1 MPDTMI
7 GGGYGGGYG
16 HDASR
21 PKLGFERRLAS
32 LKQERQSW
40 MQHWQDLAQYVL
52 PRAGRFL
59 STTNNRGEK
68 VNDKIYNS
76 IPTYALRTLVSGMT
90 AGITSPARPWFRL
103 ASPDPELMEVA
114 GVRWWL
120 HDTERRMRVV
130 FNRSNVYNSL
140 SSIYE
145 ELGLFG
151 TAAMVV
157 EPDAADIIRCYP
169 LTAGEYM
176 LANSGRLTV
185 DTLYRE
191 LRLTTGQLVE
201 RFGYENCST
210 TVQNHCKRGEID
222 IWIDVIHAVEP
233 RKDRDYTKVD
243 RKNKPW
249 RSVYF
254 EAGGDQDRLLSDS
267 GYDDFPAMAPRW
279 YVSGTDTYGR
289 SPGMDVLGDVKALMV
304 LERRMA
310 QGVDKVVNPAM
321 VGPASLKNAV
331 VNLLPGGVT
340 YIDGQTRDVFRPAY
354 EVNLR
359 LGELDTLI
367 QRHEQRIQRGFYAD
381 LFLMMSEQDDVRTAT
396 EVRVR
401 QEEKLL
407 VLGPMLERLQA
418 ELLDPLID
426 RTFKLM
432 LEAGAIMEP
441 PPEIQGADLKVEYIS
456 LLAQS
461 QQAIA
466 TGAIERMAGFV
477 GNLAGANPE
486 VLDKMDFDQAV
497 DEYGEALGVPPK
509 IVRSDDAVA
518 ELRQGR
524 AQQQQAL
531 QQGQAAMT
539 AAQGA
544 QVLSQTD
551 TRSDNALT
559 RMLGINP

>member
-7 GGGYGGGYG
+7 GGYGGGYG

-21 PKLGFERRLAS
+21 PKLCFERRLAT
-32 LKQERQSW
+32 LRQERASW
-40 MQHWQDLAQYVL
+40 LGHWQDLAQYVL
-52 PRAGRFL
+52 PRAGRWL
-59 STTNNRGEK
+59 STSTNRGDRI
-68 VNDKIYNS
+68 NDKIFNNT
-76 IPTYALRTLVSGMT
+76 PTFALRTLVSGMM

-103 ASPDPELMEVA
+103 AAPDPELMEVA

-130 FNRSNVYNSL
+130 FNRSNTYNAL
-140 SSIYE
+140 SAVYE
-145 ELGLFG
+145 ELALFG
-151 TAAMVV
+151 TAALVI
-157 EPDAADIIRCYP
+157 EPDPIDLLRCYP

-176 LANSGRLTV
+176 IGTSGRMTV
-185 DTLYRE
+185 DTIYRE
-191 LRLTTGQLVE
+191 LRMTVGQLVD
-201 RFGYENCST
+201 RFEEDNCST
-210 TVQNHCKRGEID
+210 TVKQHYMRGEVD
-222 IWIDVIHAVEP
+222 VWIDVIHAIEP
-233 RKDRDYTKVD
+233 NRKREYTKSD
-243 RKNKPW
+243 RKNKAW

-254 EAGGDQDRLLSDS
+254 EAGNDPDRLLSDS
-267 GYDDFPAMAPRW
+267 GYDDFPAMCPRW
-279 YVSGTDTYGR
+279 YLSGTDVYGR

-304 LERRMA
+304 LERRKA
-310 QGVDKVVNPAM
+310 QGIDKLVNPAM

-340 YIDGQTRDVFRPAY
+340 YVDGQTRDVFRPAY
-354 EVNLR
+354 QINLP
-359 LGELDTLI
+359 LNDLSAEI
-367 QRHEQRIQRGFYAD
+367 QRHEQRIERGLYAD
-381 LFLMMSEQDDVRTAT
+381 LFLMISQEEDVRTAT
-396 EVRVR
+396 EIRVR

-407 VLGPMLERLQA
+407 VLGPMLERLQV
-418 ELLDPLID
+418 ELLNPLID

-432 LEAGAIMEP
+432 LAAGQIPEP

-486 VLDKMDFDQAV
+486 VLDKVDFDQCA
-497 DEYGEALGVPPK
+497 DEYAEALGVPPR
-509 IVRSDDAVA
+509 IIRSDEAVA
-518 ELRQGR
+518 QLRQGR
-524 AQQQQAL
+524 QQQQQAL

>member
-7 GGGYGGGYG
+7 GAGRGYG
-16 HDASR
+16 HDASQ
-21 PKLGFERRLAS
+21 PKLCFERRLAT
-32 LKQERQSW
+32 LKQERSSW
-40 MQHWQDLAQYVL
+40 MSHWQDLAQYVL
-52 PRAGRFL
+52 PRAGRWL
-59 STTNNRGEK
+59 SSANNRGDRI
-68 VNDKIYNS
+68 NDKIYNNT
-76 IPTYALRTLVSGMT
+76 PTFALRTLVSGMM

-103 ASPDPELMEVA
+103 AAPDPELMEVA

-120 HDTERRMRVV
+120 HDVERRMRVT
-130 FNRSNVYNSL
+130 FNRSNTYNAL
-140 SSIYE
+140 SAVYE

-151 TAAMVV
+151 TASMVV
-157 EPDAADIIRCYP
+157 EADPHDLLRCYP

-176 LANSGRLTV
+176 LGTSGRGTV
-185 DTLYRE
+185 DTVYRE
-191 LRLTTGQLVE
+191 LRMTTGQLAD
-201 RFGYENCST
+201 RFEEENCST
-210 TVQNHCKRGEID
+210 TVKQHLRRGEVD
-222 IWIDVIHAVEP
+222 VWIDVIHAIEP
-233 RKDRDYTKVD
+233 NRKREYDKSD
-243 RKNKPW
+243 RKNKAW

-254 EAGGDQDRLLSDS
+254 EAGNDPDKLLSDS
-267 GYDDFPAMAPRW
+267 GYDDFPAMCPRW
-279 YVSGTDTYGR
+279 YVSGTDVYGR
-289 SPGMDVLGDVKALMV
+289 SPGMDVLGDVKALMI

-310 QGVDKVVNPAM
+310 QGVDKTTNPPM

-340 YIDGQTRDVFRPAY
+340 YVDGQTRDVFRPAY
-354 EVNLR
+354 QVSLP

-367 QRHEQRIQRGFYAD
+367 QRHEQRIQRGLYAD
-381 LFLMMSEQDDVRTAT
+381 LFLMISQEEDVRTAT
-396 EVRVR
+396 EIRVR

-407 VLGPMLERLQA
+407 VLGPMLERLQV
-418 ELLDPLID
+418 ELLNPLID

-432 LEAGAIMEP
+432 LQAGQIPEA
-441 PPEIQGADLKVEYIS
+441 PPELQGADLKVEYIS

-466 TGAIERMAGFV
+466 TGAIERFAGFI
-477 GNLAGANPE
+477 GNLAAVNPE
-486 VLDKMDFDQAV
+486 VLDKFDMDQSA
-497 DEYGEALGVPPK
+497 DEYGEALGVPPR
-509 IVRSDDAVA
+509 IVRSDEAVA

-524 AQQQQAL
+524 AQKQQAME
-531 QQGQAAMT
+531 QGQAAMT

>member
-7 GGGYGGGYG
+7 GAGRGYG

-21 PKLGFERRLAS
+21 PKLCFERRLAT
-32 LKQERQSW
+32 LKQERSSW
-40 MQHWQDLAQYVL
+40 MAHWQDLAQYVL
-52 PRAGRFL
+52 PRAGRWL
-59 STTNNRGEK
+59 STESNRGDR
-68 VNDKIYNS
+68 VNDKIYNNT
-76 IPTYALRTLVSGMT
+76 PTFALRTLVSGMM

-103 ASPDPELMEVA
+103 AAPDPELMEVA

-120 HDTERRMRVV
+120 HDVERRMRVA
-130 FNRSNVYNSL
+130 FNRSNTYNAL
-140 SSIYE
+140 SAVYE
-145 ELGLFG
+145 ELSLFG

-157 EPDAADIIRCYP
+157 EADPLDLLRCYP

-176 LANSGRLTV
+176 LGTSGRLVV
-185 DTLYRE
+185 DTVYRE
-191 LRLTTGQLVE
+191 LRMTTGQLVD
-201 RFGYENCST
+201 RFGEENCST
-210 TVQNHCKRGEID
+210 TVKQHYKRGEVD
-222 IWIDVIHAVEP
+222 VWIDVIHAVEP
-233 RKDRDYTKVD
+233 NRKREYDKSD
-243 RKNKPW
+243 RKNKAW

-254 EAGGDQDRLLSDS
+254 EAGNDPDKLLSDS
-267 GYDDFPAMAPRW
+267 GYDDFPGMCPRW
-279 YVSGTDTYGR
+279 FVSGTDVYGR
-289 SPGMDVLGDVKALMV
+289 SPGMDVLGDIKALQI
-304 LERRMA
+304 LERRKA
-310 QGVDKVVNPAM
+310 QAIDKVTNPPM

-340 YIDGQTRDVFRPAY
+340 YVDGQTRDVFRPAY
-354 EVNLR
+354 QITLP
-359 LGELDTLI
+359 LGEI
-367 QRHEQRIQRGFYAD
+367 GAEIREHENRIQRGLYAD
-381 LFLMMSEQDDVRTAT
+381 LFLMISQEEDVRTAT
-396 EVRVR
+396 EIRVR

-407 VLGPMLERLQA
+407 VLGPMLERLQV
-418 ELLDPLID
+418 ELLNPLID
-426 RTFKLM
+426 RCFKLM
-432 LEAGAIMEP
+432 LAAGQLPEP
-441 PPEIQGADLKVEYIS
+441 PPELSGADLKVEYIS

-486 VLDKMDFDQAV
+486 VLDKVDFDQTV
-497 DEYGEALGVPPK
+497 DEYGEALGVPPRM
-509 IVRSDDAVA
+509 IRSDEAVA
-518 ELRQGR
+518 ELRDGR

>member
-1 MPDTMI
+1 MPDGMI
-7 GGGYGGGYG
+7 GRDYGPG
-16 HDASR
+16 HDKSR
-21 PKLGFERRLAS
+21 PKQCFERRLAA
-32 LKQERQSW
+32 LKQERASW
-40 MQHWQDLAQYVL
+40 LQHWQQLAEYVL
-52 PRAGRFL
+52 PRAGRWL
-59 STTNNRGEK
+59 NTSNNRG
-68 VNDKIYNS
+68 DKINS
-76 IPTYALRTLVSGMT
+76 KIVDETATYALRTLVSGMM

-103 ASPDPELMEVA
+103 AAPAPEMMEIA
-114 GVRWWL
+114 AVRFWL
-120 HDTERRMRVV
+120 HEVERRMRVI

-140 SSIYE
+140 SGVYE

-151 TAAMVV
+151 TAAIVV
-157 EPDAADIIRCYP
+157 EPDERDIIRCYP

-176 LANSGRLTV
+176 CANSGRLVV
-185 DTLYRE
+185 DTIYRE
-191 LRLTTGQLVE
+191 LRLTVGQLVDRWGE
-201 RFGYENCST
+201 EQCSRS
-210 TVQNHCKRGEID
+210 VLNHYRRGEVD
-222 IWIDVIHAVEP
+222 VWIDVIHAVEP
-233 RKDRDYTKVD
+233 NRERDYAKSD
-243 RKNKPW
+243 RRNKAW

-254 EAGGDQDRLLSDS
+254 EAGGDPDKLLSES
-267 GYDDFPAMAPRW
+267 GYDDFPAMVPRW
-279 YVSGTDTYGR
+279 YVAGTDVYGR
-289 SPGMDVLGDVKALMV
+289 SPGMDVLGSVKALMV
-304 LERRMA
+304 LQLRLA
-310 QGVDKVVNPAM
+310 QGIDKTTNPPM
-321 VGPASLKNAV
+321 VGPAELKNAV

-340 YIDGQTRDVFRPAY
+340 YVSGQSRDVFRPAY
-354 EVNLR
+354 QINLP
-359 LGELDTLI
+359 LNDLDGLI
-367 QRHEQRIQRGFYAD
+367 ARHQKRIERGFYAD

-396 EVRVR
+396 EIRVR

-407 VLGPMLERLQA
+407 VLGPMLERLQV
-418 ELLDPLID
+418 ELLNPLID
-426 RTFKLM
+426 RTFRLM
-432 LEAGAIMEP
+432 LEAGAIPEA
-441 PPEIQGADLKVEYIS
+441 PPELQGAELRVEYIS

-486 VLDKMDFDQAV
+486 VLDKVDFDQTC

-509 IVRSDDAVA
+509 MIRSDEDVA
-518 ELRQGR
+518 KLRGER

>member
-1 MPDTMI
+1 MPDGMLPVRA
-7 GGGYGGGYG
+7 YGPGN
-16 HDASR
+16 DPSR
-21 PKLGFERRLAS
+21 PKLTFERRLAV

-40 MQHWQDLAQYVL
+40 LAHWQDLAQYVL
-52 PRAGRFL
+52 PRAGRWL
-59 STTNNRGEK
+59 STANNRGDRI
-68 VNDKIYNS
+68 NDKIVDETA
-76 IPTYALRTLVSGMT
+76 TYALRTLVSGMM

-103 ASPDPELMEVA
+103 APPDPEMAEMA
-114 GVRWWL
+114 PVRWWL
-120 HDTERRMRVV
+120 HDTERRMRLV
-130 FNRSNVYNSL
+130 FNRSNIYNAL
-140 SSIYE
+140 SSTYE
-145 ELGLFG
+145 ELALFG
-151 TAAMVV
+151 TGALVIESDPYDLVRA
-157 EPDAADIIRCYP
+157 YP

-176 LANSGRLTV
+176 LANSARLTV

-191 LRLTTGQLVE
+191 LRMTAGQLVE
-201 RFGYENCST
+201 RFGEQNCSRQ
-210 TVQNHCKRGEID
+210 VQTYCKRGEVDTWID
-222 IWIDVIHAVEP
+222 IVHAIEP
-233 RKDRDYTKVD
+233 NRNREYGKLDR
-243 RKNKPW
+243 RNKRW

-254 EAGGDQDRLLSDS
+254 EAGGDQDKLLSES
-267 GYDDFPAMAPRW
+267 GYDDFPAMCPRW
-279 YVSGTDTYGR
+279 YVSATDVYGR
-289 SPGMDVLGDVKALMV
+289 SPGMDVLGSVKALMV
-304 LERRMA
+304 LQRRMA
-310 QGVDKVVNPAM
+310 QGVDKVTNPPM
-321 VGPASLKNAV
+321 VAPGALKNSV

-340 YIDGQTRDVFRPAY
+340 YVDGQTRDVFRPAY
-354 EVNLR
+354 QINLP
-359 LGELDTLI
+359 LNELDQLI
-367 QRHEQRIQRGFYAD
+367 QRHQQLIERGLYAD
-381 LFLMMSEQDDVRTAT
+381 LFLMISQQDDVRTAT
-396 EVRVR
+396 EIRVR

-407 VLGPMLERLQA
+407 VLGPMLERLQT

-432 LEAGAIMEP
+432 LEAGAIPDP

-486 VLDKMDFDQAV
+486 VIDKVDFDQTV
-497 DEYGEALGVPPK
+497 DEYGDALGVPPRM
-509 IVRSDDAVA
+509 IRSDDAV
-518 ELRQGR
+518 EQLRNAKR
-524 AQQQQAL
+524 KQQQAL

>member
-7 GGGYGGGYG
+7 PGGYGYRN
-16 HDASR
+16 DPSR
-21 PKLGFERRLAS
+21 PKLCFERRLAS

-40 MQHWQDLAQYVL
+40 LQHWQQLAEYVL
-52 PRAGRFL
+52 PRAGRWL
-59 STTNNRGEK
+59 TSTTNRG
-68 VNDKIYNS
+68 DKINS
-76 IPTYALRTLVSGMT
+76 KIVDETATYALRTLVSGMM

-103 ASPDPELMEVA
+103 AAPDPEMMEVA
-114 GVRWWL
+114 AVRYWL
-120 HDTERRMRVV
+120 HEVERRMRIV

-140 SSIYE
+140 SAVYE

-151 TAAMVV
+151 TGALVV
-157 EPDAADIIRCYP
+157 ESDERDIIRCYP

-191 LRLTTGQLVE
+191 LRLTVGQIVE
-201 RFGYENCST
+201 RWGEENCS
-210 TVQNHCKRGEID
+210 VQVLNAYRRGEID
-222 IWIDVIHAVEP
+222 TWIDVIHAVEP
-233 RKDRDYTKVD
+233 NRERNYSRSDKR
-243 RKNKPW
+243 NKAW

-254 EAGGDQDRLLSDS
+254 EAGGDQDKLLSDG
-267 GYDDFPAMAPRW
+267 GYDDFPVMAPRW
-279 YVSGTDTYGR
+279 YVAGTDVYGR
-289 SPGMDVLGDVKALMV
+289 SPGMDVLGSVKALMV
-304 LERRMA
+304 LQLRLA
-310 QGVDKVVNPAM
+310 QGIDKTTNPPM
-321 VGPASLKNAV
+321 VGPAELKNAV

-340 YIDGQTRDVFRPAY
+340 YVAGQTRDVFRPAY
-354 EVNLR
+354 QISLP
-359 LGELDTLI
+359 LGELDQLI
-367 QRHEQRIQRGFYAD
+367 QRHQQRIERGFYAD

-396 EVRVR
+396 EIRVR

-407 VLGPMLERLQA
+407 VLGPMLERLQG
-418 ELLDPLID
+418 ELLNPLID
-426 RTFKLM
+426 RCFRLM
-432 LEAGAIMEP
+432 LEAGAIPEA
-441 PPEIQGADLKVEYIS
+441 PPELQGTELRVEYIS

-486 VLDKMDFDQAV
+486 VLDKVDFDQTC

-509 IVRSDDAVA
+509 MIRSDEDVA
-518 ELRQGR
+518 KLRAGR
-524 AQQQQAL
+524 QQQQQAL

>member
-1 MPDTMI
+1 MPDSLMPDRE
-7 GGGYGGGYG
+7 YRSG
-16 HDASR
+16 HDPSR
-21 PKLGFERRLAS
+21 PKLCFERRLGA
-32 LKQERQSW
+32 LKQERASW
-40 MQHWQDLAQYVL
+40 LGHWRDLADYVL
-52 PRAGRFL
+52 PRSGRWL
-59 STTNNRGEK
+59 ANQNNRGEA
-68 VNDKIYNS
+68 VNSRIVNNT
-76 IPTYALRTLVSGMT
+76 PGMALRTLVSGMM

-103 ASPDPELMEVA
+103 AVPDPEMMEIA
-114 GVRWWL
+114 GIRHWL
-120 HDTERRMRVV
+120 HDTERRMRLV
-130 FNRSNVYNSL
+130 FNRSNTYNAL
-140 SSIYE
+140 STAYE
-145 ELGLFG
+145 ELALFG
-151 TAAMVV
+151 TAALVL
-157 EPDAADIIRCYP
+157 EPDPQDVIRMYP

-176 LANSGRLTV
+176 LANSGRMAV

-191 LRLTTGQLVE
+191 LRMTTGQLVE
-201 RFGYENCST
+201 RFGEEQVSRA
-210 TVQNHCKRGEID
+210 VLDQWRRGEVD
-222 IWIDVIHAVEP
+222 AWIDVVHAVEP
-233 RKDRDYTKVD
+233 NRKRAYGKADKR
-243 RKNKPW
+243 NKAW

-254 EAGGDQDRLLSDS
+254 EAAGDPDKLLSEG
-267 GYDDFPAMAPRW
+267 GYDDFPAMCPRW
-279 YVSGTDTYGR
+279 YVAGTDVYGR

-310 QGVDKVVNPAM
+310 QGVDKTTNPPM

-340 YIDGQTRDVFRPAY
+340 YVDGQTRDVFRPAY
-354 EVNLR
+354 QVTLP

-367 QRHEQRIQRGFYAD
+367 QRHEQRIQRGLYAD
-381 LFLMMSEQDDVRTAT
+381 LFLMISEQDDVRTAT
-396 EVRVR
+396 EIRVR

-407 VLGPMLERLQA
+407 VLGPMLERLQV
-418 ELLDPLID
+418 ELLDPLVD

-432 LEAGAIMEP
+432 LAAGQIPEP
-441 PPEIQGADLKVEYIS
+441 PPELQGADLKVEYIS

-486 VLDKMDFDQAV
+486 VLDKVDFDQTV
-497 DEYGEALGVPPK
+497 DEYGEALGVPPR
-509 IVRSDDAVA
+509 IIRSDEDVA
-518 ELRQGR
+518 RLRDGR
-524 AQQQQAL
+524 RQQQQAL

>member
-1 MPDTMI
+1 MPDTMMPATR
-7 GGGYGGGYG
+7 GYG
-16 HDASR
+16 HDPSR
-21 PKLGFERRLAS
+21 PKLCYERRLAS
-32 LKQERQSW
+32 LKQERASW
-40 MQHWQDLAQYVL
+40 IQHWQDLAQYVL
-52 PRAGRFL
+52 PRAGRWL
-59 STTNNRGEK
+59 STTNNRGDK
-68 VNDKIYNS
+68 VNDKIYNNT
-76 IPTYALRTLVSGMT
+76 PTFALRTLVSGMM

-103 ASPDPELMEVA
+103 AAPDPELMEVA
-114 GVRWWL
+114 SVRWWL

-130 FNRSNVYNSL
+130 FNHSNTYNAL
-140 SSIYE
+140 SAVYE

-151 TAAMVV
+151 TAALIV
-157 EPDAADIIRCYP
+157 EPDTQDLLRCYP

-176 LANSGRLTV
+176 LGTSGRMVV
-185 DTLYRE
+185 DTIYRE
-191 LRLTTGQLVE
+191 LRMTVGQLVD
-201 RFGYENCST
+201 RFGEDSCST
-210 TVQNHCKRGEID
+210 AVINHYRLGQVD

-233 RKDRDYTKVD
+233 NRGRQYGKAD
-243 RKNKPW
+243 RKNKKW

-254 EAGGDQDRLLSDS
+254 EAGGDANRLLSES
-267 GYDDFPAMAPRW
+267 GYDDFPAMCPRW
-279 YVSGTDTYGR
+279 YLSGTDVYGR
-289 SPGMDVLGDVKALMV
+289 SPGMDVLGDIKALQV

-310 QGVDKVVNPAM
+310 QGVDKTTNPPM

-340 YIDGQTRDVFRPAY
+340 YVDGQTRDVFRPAY
-354 EVNLR
+354 QVSLP

-367 QRHEQRIQRGFYAD
+367 QRHEKRIERGLYAD
-381 LFLMMSEQDDVRTAT
+381 LFLMISQEEDVRTAT
-396 EVRVR
+396 EIRVR

-407 VLGPMLERLQA
+407 VLGPMLERLQV
-418 ELLDPLID
+418 ELLDPLIE

-432 LEAGAIMEP
+432 LEAGAIPDP
-441 PPEIQGADLKVEYIS
+441 PPEIQGADLRIEYIS

-477 GNLAGANPE
+477 GNLLGANPE
-486 VLDKMDFDQAV
+486 VADKFDFDQAC
-497 DEYGEALGVPPK
+497 DEYGEALGVPPR
-509 IVRSDDAVA
+509 IIRSDEDV
-518 ELRQGR
+518 EKLRQGR
-524 AQQQQAL
+524 QQQQQAM

-551 TRSDNALT
+551 TRTDNALT

>member
-1 MPDTMI
+1 MPDSLMI
-7 GGGYGGGYG
+7 GGGHGPRE
-16 HDASR
+16 DDSR
-21 PKLGFERRLAS
+21 PKLCFERRLGA
-32 LKQERQSW
+32 LRQERASW
-40 MQHWQDLAQYVL
+40 LGHWRDLADHVL
-52 PRAGRFL
+52 PRSGRWL
-59 STTNNRGEK
+59 TNQNNRGEAINSRI
-68 VNDKIYNS
+68 VNNT
-76 IPTYALRTLVSGMT
+76 PGMALRTLVSGMM

-103 ASPDPELMEVA
+103 AVPDPEMMEVA
-114 GVRWWL
+114 GVRHWL
-120 HDTERRMRVV
+120 HDTERRMRLV
-130 FNRSNVYNSL
+130 FNRSNAYNAL
-140 SSIYE
+140 STAYE
-145 ELGLFG
+145 ELALFG
-151 TAAMVV
+151 TAALVL
-157 EPDAADIIRCYP
+157 EPDTQDVIRLYP

-176 LANSGRLTV
+176 LANSGRMTV

-191 LRLTTGQLVE
+191 LRMTTGQLVE
-201 RFGYENCST
+201 RFGEDNCSRA
-210 TVQNHCKRGEID
+210 VLNQWRRGEVD
-222 IWIDVIHAVEP
+222 AWIDVVHAVEP
-233 RKDRDYTKVD
+233 NRKRQYGKAD
-243 RKNKPW
+243 RKNKAW

-254 EAGGDQDRLLSDS
+254 EAAGDPDKLLSEG
-267 GYDDFPAMAPRW
+267 GYDDFPAMCPRW
-279 YVSGTDTYGR
+279 YVAGTDVYGR

-310 QGVDKVVNPAM
+310 QGVDKTTNPPM
-321 VGPASLKNAV
+321 VGPSSLKNAV

-340 YIDGQTRDVFRPAY
+340 YVDGQTRDVFRPAY
-354 EVNLR
+354 QVTLP
-359 LGELDTLI
+359 LGELDSLI
-367 QRHEQRIQRGFYAD
+367 QRHEQRIQRGLYAD
-381 LFLMMSEQDDVRTAT
+381 LFLMISEQDDVRTAT
-396 EVRVR
+396 EIRVR

-407 VLGPMLERLQA
+407 VLGPMLERLQV
-418 ELLDPLID
+418 ELLDPLVD

-432 LEAGAIMEP
+432 LAAGQIPEP
-441 PPEIQGADLKVEYIS
+441 PPELQGADLKVEYIS

-466 TGAIERMAGFV
+466 TGAIERMSGFV

-497 DEYGEALGVPPK
+497 DEYGEALGVPPR
-509 IVRSDDAVA
+509 IIRSDEDVA
-518 ELRQGR
+518 QLRQGR

>member
-1 MPDTMI
+1 MPDGMI
-7 GGGYGGGYG
+7 GYGGGYG

-21 PKLGFERRLAS
+21 PKLCFERRLAT
-32 LKQERQSW
+32 LKQERASW
-40 MQHWQDLAQYVL
+40 LGHWQDLAQYVL
-52 PRAGRFL
+52 PRAGRWL
-59 STTNNRGEK
+59 STSTNRGDRI
-68 VNDKIYNS
+68 NDKIFNNT
-76 IPTYALRTLVSGMT
+76 PTFALRTLVSGMM

-103 ASPDPELMEVA
+103 AAPDPELMEVA

-130 FNRSNVYNSL
+130 FNRSNTYNAL
-140 SSIYE
+140 SAVYE
-145 ELGLFG
+145 ELALFG
-151 TAAMVV
+151 TAALVV
-157 EPDAADIIRCYP
+157 EPDPIDLLRCYP

-176 LANSGRLTV
+176 IGTSGRMTV
-185 DTLYRE
+185 DTIYRE
-191 LRLTTGQLVE
+191 LRMTVGQLVD
-201 RFGYENCST
+201 RFDEDNCST
-210 TVQNHCKRGEID
+210 TVRQHYMRGEVD
-222 IWIDVIHAVEP
+222 VWIDVIHAIEP
-233 RKDRDYTKVD
+233 NRKREYTKSD
-243 RKNKPW
+243 KRNKAW

-254 EAGGDQDRLLSDS
+254 EAGNDPDRLLSDS
-267 GYDDFPAMAPRW
+267 GYDDFPAMCPRW
-279 YVSGTDTYGR
+279 YLSGTDVYGR

-304 LERRMA
+304 LERRKA
-310 QGVDKVVNPAM
+310 QGIDKMTNPPM

-331 VNLLPGGVT
+331 VNLLPGGLT
-340 YIDGQTRDVFRPAY
+340 YVDGQTRDVFRPAY
-354 EVNLR
+354 QINLP
-359 LGELDTLI
+359 LNDLSAEI
-367 QRHEQRIQRGFYAD
+367 QRHEQRIERGLYAD
-381 LFLMMSEQDDVRTAT
+381 LFLMISQEEDVRTAT
-396 EVRVR
+396 EIRVR

-407 VLGPMLERLQA
+407 VLGPMLERLQV

-432 LEAGAIMEP
+432 LQAGQIPEP
-441 PPEIQGADLKVEYIS
+441 PPELQGADLKVEYIS

-466 TGAIERMAGFV
+466 TGAIERIAGFV

-486 VLDKMDFDQAV
+486 VLDKVDFDQCV
-497 DEYGEALGVPPK
+497 DEYGEALGVPPR
-509 IVRSDDAVA
+509 IIRSDEAVA
-518 ELRQGR
+518 QLRQGR
-524 AQQQQAL
+524 QQQQQAL

>member
-1 MPDTMI
+1 MPDGMI
-7 GGGYGGGYG
+7 GAGRGYG
-16 HDASR
+16 HDASQ
-21 PKLGFERRLAS
+21 PKLCFERRLAT
-32 LKQERQSW
+32 LKQERSSW
-40 MQHWQDLAQYVL
+40 MAHWQDLAQYVL
-52 PRAGRFL
+52 PRAGRWL
-59 STTNNRGEK
+59 SATNNRG
-68 VNDKIYNS
+68 DKINSQIYNNT
-76 IPTYALRTLVSGMT
+76 PTFALRTLVSGMM

-103 ASPDPELMEVA
+103 AAPDPELMEVA

-120 HDTERRMRVV
+120 HDVERRMRVV
-130 FNRSNVYNSL
+130 FNRSNTYNAL
-140 SSIYE
+140 SAVYE

-151 TAAMVV
+151 TASMVV
-157 EPDAADIIRCYP
+157 EADPIDLLRCYP

-176 LANSGRLTV
+176 LGTSGRMIV
-185 DTLYRE
+185 DTVYRE
-191 LRLTTGQLVE
+191 LRMTTGQLSD
-201 RFGYENCST
+201 RFGEDACST
-210 TVQNHCKRGEID
+210 TVKQHLRRGEVD
-222 IWIDVIHAVEP
+222 VWIDVIHAIEP
-233 RKDRDYTKVD
+233 NRKREYDKAD
-243 RKNKPW
+243 RKNKAW

-254 EAGGDQDRLLSDS
+254 EAGNDPDRLLSDS
-267 GYDDFPAMAPRW
+267 GYDDFPAMCPRW
-279 YVSGTDTYGR
+279 YVSGTDVYGR
-289 SPGMDVLGDVKALMV
+289 SPGMDVLGDIKALQV

-310 QGVDKVVNPAM
+310 QGVDKTTNPPM

-340 YIDGQTRDVFRPAY
+340 YVDGQTRDVFRPAY
-354 EVNLR
+354 QVSLP

-367 QRHEQRIQRGFYAD
+367 QRHEQRIQRGLYAD
-381 LFLMMSEQDDVRTAT
+381 LFLMISQEEDVRTAT
-396 EVRVR
+396 EIRVR

-407 VLGPMLERLQA
+407 VLGPMLERLQV

-426 RTFKLM
+426 RCFKLM
-432 LEAGAIMEP
+432 LAAGQIPEP
-441 PPEIQGADLKVEYIS
+441 PPELQGADLKVEYIS

-486 VLDKMDFDQAV
+486 VLDKVDFDQTV
-497 DEYGEALGVPPK
+497 DEYGEALGVPPRM
-509 IVRSDDAVA
+509 IRSDEAVA

>member
-7 GGGYGGGYG
+7 GAGRGYG
-16 HDASR
+16 HDASQ
-21 PKLGFERRLAS
+21 PKLCFERRLAT
-32 LKQERQSW
+32 LKQERSSW
-40 MQHWQDLAQYVL
+40 MAHWQDLAQYVL
-52 PRAGRFL
+52 PRAGRWL
-59 STTNNRGEK
+59 STSNNRGDRI
-68 VNDKIYNS
+68 NDKIYNNT
-76 IPTYALRTLVSGMT
+76 PTFALRTLVSGMM

-103 ASPDPELMEVA
+103 AAPDPELMEVA

-130 FNRSNVYNSL
+130 FNRSNVYNAL
-140 SSIYE
+140 SAVYE

-151 TAAMVV
+151 TAAMVI
-157 EPDAADIIRCYP
+157 EPDTADLLRCYP

-176 LANSGRLTV
+176 LGTSGRMTV
-185 DTLYRE
+185 DTVYRE
-191 LRLTTGQLVE
+191 LRLTTGQLAD
-201 RFGYENCST
+201 RFGEDACST
-210 TVQNHCKRGEID
+210 TVKQHLRRGEVD
-222 IWIDVIHAVEP
+222 VWIDVIHAIEP
-233 RKDRDYTKVD
+233 NRKREYDKAD
-243 RKNKPW
+243 RKNKAW

-254 EAGGDQDRLLSDS
+254 EAGNDPDKLLSDS
-267 GYDDFPAMAPRW
+267 GYDDFPAMCPRW
-279 YVSGTDTYGR
+279 YVSGTDVYGR
-289 SPGMDVLGDVKALMV
+289 SPGMDVLGDVKALMI

-310 QGVDKVVNPAM
+310 QGVDKTTNPPM

-340 YIDGQTRDVFRPAY
+340 YVDGQTRDVFRPAY
-354 EVNLR
+354 QVSLP

-367 QRHEQRIQRGFYAD
+367 QRHEQRIQRGLYAD
-381 LFLMMSEQDDVRTAT
+381 LFLMISQEEDVRTAT
-396 EVRVR
+396 EIRVR

-407 VLGPMLERLQA
+407 VLGPMLERLQV
-418 ELLDPLID
+418 ELLNPLID

-432 LEAGAIMEP
+432 LQAGQIPEP
-441 PPEIQGADLKVEYIS
+441 PPELQGADLKVEYIS

-477 GNLAGANPE
+477 GNLLAANPE
-486 VLDKMDFDQAV
+486 VADKFDFDQAC
-497 DEYGEALGVPPK
+497 DEYGEALGVPPR
-509 IVRSDDAVA
+509 IIRSDEAVA

-559 RMLGINP
+559 RMLGLQG